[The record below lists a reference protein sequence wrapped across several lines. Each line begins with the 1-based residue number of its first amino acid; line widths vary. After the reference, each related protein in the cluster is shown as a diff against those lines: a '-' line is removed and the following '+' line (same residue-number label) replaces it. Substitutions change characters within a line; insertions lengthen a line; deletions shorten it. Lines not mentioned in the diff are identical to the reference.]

1 MREILGWIC
10 LGVGAACS
18 LLTLLME
25 AKSVSHSDAFGD
37 KSFFEREDKIADKT
51 SRKRGFKAVVFIGLG
66 FFVLGMYLVGMFG
79 K

>member
-18 LLTLLME
+18 LLTFFIE

-37 KSFFEREDKIADKT
+37 KSFFEREGKIDEKNH
-51 SRKRGFKAVVFIGLG
+51 RGRGFKPVVFIGLV